1 MPFVLKELVE
11 TREGETM
18 YAHSIK
24 NPHIIHFRREWHE
37 DEYHFKDDDVY
48 RYLCCNC
55 YTPEKATDESSK
67 VTCKN
72 CLKILSEMET

>member
-1 MPFVLKELVE
+1 
-11 TREGETM
+11 M

-24 NPHIIHFRREWHE
+24 NPHVIHFRREWRD
-37 DEYHFKDDDVY
+37 DEYHLKHNVY

-55 YTPEKATDESSK
+55 YTPEKATEDPSE

-72 CLKILSEMET
+72 CLKMLDDMKK

>member
-1 MPFVLKELVE
+1 
-11 TREGETM
+11 M

-24 NPHIIHFRREWHE
+24 NPHIIHMKREYTK
-37 DEYHFKDDDVY
+37 DEYYWPRDQKY

-55 YTPEKATDESSK
+55 YTPEKATDDPGK

-72 CLKILSEMET
+72 CLKEMEKGDGD

>member
-1 MPFVLKELVE
+1 
-11 TREGETM
+11 M

-24 NPHIIHFRREWHE
+24 NPHIIHYQRKYRVG
-37 DEYHFKDDDVY
+37 EYRLKGDHH

-55 YTPEKATDESSK
+55 YTPSKATTDTDK

-72 CLKILSEMET
+72 CLRELANQGARP

>member
-1 MPFVLKELVE
+1 
-11 TREGETM
+11 M

-24 NPHIIHFRREWHE
+24 NPHVIHFQWEWRD
-37 DEYHFKDDDVY
+37 DEYHLKRDVY

-55 YTPEKATDESSK
+55 YTPEKATDDSSK

-72 CLKILSEMET
+72 CLKMLDDMKT